1 VCVCVC
7 VEGACVSMWRVRP
20 CVLASVRPSMRACVR
35 KICLEREWWLQFQAY
50 CMQRVHIHFGKM
62 ISLISRRTL
71 FYLWKLDCPLTA
83 HVMFSSMLYL
93 VQWNV
98 SIIKTSQLKPCKKLY
113 SFSRKNV
120 EFFVYCF
127 IIVGKIINFN
137 VMHSCGIWCW
147 HACTLVPLHAL
158 MWDLKLTCLYSR
170 STTCTR
176 VGFEVDVLVL
186 SFHYMHSW
194 GIWSWRACTL
204 VPLHALM
211 WDLKLTCLYSRSTTC
226 TRVGFEVDVLVLS
239 FTIYTMHL
247 KKRWIFCQFWMIF
260 PHLFQCVME
269 DHVNLVLF
277 STREPM
283 GGGRCPSSSVNF
295 YILTRD

>member
-1 VCVCVC
+1 
-7 VEGACVSMWRVRP
+7 
-20 CVLASVRPSMRACVR
+20 
-35 KICLEREWWLQFQAY
+35 
-50 CMQRVHIHFGKM
+50 
-62 ISLISRRTL
+62 
-71 FYLWKLDCPLTA
+71 
-83 HVMFSSMLYL
+83 
-93 VQWNV
+93 
-98 SIIKTSQLKPCKKLY
+98 
-113 SFSRKNV
+113 
-120 EFFVYCF
+120 
-127 IIVGKIINFN
+127 
-137 VMHSCGIWCW
+137 MHSCGIWYW
-147 HACTLVPLHAL
+147 RACTLVPLHAL

-211 WDLKLTCLYSRSTTC
+211 WDLKLTRLLSRSTPC
-226 TRVGFEVDVLVLS
+226 THVEFEVDVHVLS

-247 KKRWIFCQFWMIF
+247 KKRRIFRQFWMIF
-260 PHLFQCVME
+260 LHLFQCVME

-277 STREPM
+277 STREPNC
-283 GGGRCPSSSVNF
+283 GGRCPSSSVNF

>member
-1 VCVCVC
+1 
-7 VEGACVSMWRVRP
+7 
-20 CVLASVRPSMRACVR
+20 
-35 KICLEREWWLQFQAY
+35 
-50 CMQRVHIHFGKM
+50 MQRVHIHFGKM

-186 SFHYMHSW
+186 SF
-194 GIWSWRACTL
+194 
-204 VPLHALM
+204 
-211 WDLKLTCLYSRSTTC
+211 
-226 TRVGFEVDVLVLS
+226 
-239 FTIYTMHL
+239 TIYTMHL

-277 STREPM
+277 STREPI